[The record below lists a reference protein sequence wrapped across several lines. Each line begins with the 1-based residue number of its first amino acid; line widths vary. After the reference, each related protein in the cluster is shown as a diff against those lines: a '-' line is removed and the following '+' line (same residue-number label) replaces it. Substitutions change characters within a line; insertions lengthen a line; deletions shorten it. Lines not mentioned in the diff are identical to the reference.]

1 MEIDNWQTMILIFEV
16 VCRIFKNKEENMER
30 FIRKLFGLTFSALL
44 AVVMLFSSV
53 TVFAEEY
60 DSKYPSENVNIA
72 KTRAEMFL
80 NSVGKPALLEEGIL
94 LKNLNGEY
102 EAVSFSMPENGYII
116 VNIKDLT

>member
-94 LKNLNGEY
+94 LK
-102 EAVSFSMPENGYII
+102 I
-116 VNIKDLT
+116 

>member
-1 MEIDNWQTMILIFEV
+1 
-16 VCRIFKNKEENMER
+16 MER

-72 KTRAEMFL
+72 KIRY
-80 NSVGKPALLEEGIL
+80 VQCYCLEYL
-94 LKNLNGEY
+94 WL
-102 EAVSFSMPENGYII
+102 
-116 VNIKDLT
+116 